1 VHIWQPGAPI
11 RQRRRSVLGCRNYRL
26 SSNEFNE
33 FKESE
38 MAYGFTVFC
47 KIICGQF
54 KDFGYILNLAAWW

>member
-1 VHIWQPGAPI
+1 
-11 RQRRRSVLGCRNYRL
+11 
-26 SSNEFNE
+26 
-33 FKESE
+33 